1 MIPYSRQIISE
12 DDVAAVAGVLRS
24 DFLTQGPAIPGF
36 EESVREFCGA
46 GHAVAVSSATAALH
60 LVCQAMGLGEG
71 DWLWTSPITFVAS
84 ANCALYCGAQVD
96 FVDIDAATY
105 NMSVGALREKL
116 TVAKR
121 EGKLP
126 KIVIPVHMAG
136 QSCAMEEIF
145 ALSRE
150 YGFRVVEDASHAL
163 GATYKGNAV
172 GGCEFSD
179 AAVFSFH
186 AVKMITTGEGGMVMT
201 NDADLAKRVALLR
214 THGITRAADEME
226 GESEGGWYY
235 EQIDLGI
242 HARMTDIQAA
252 LGTSQMKRLPDFL
265 KRRREVAAWYGGL
278 LAGSSYGLPWQDPA
292 TNSSWHLYI
301 LQCADEAAR
310 KRIFGAMRERGVGVN
325 VHYIPVYRQP
335 YYRRFGFKRGYCPN
349 AEAYYAKAL
358 SVPVHAGLT
367 EGDVESLAEML
378 RELA

>member
-12 DDVAAVAGVLRS
+12 DDIAAVAGVLRS

-60 LVCQAMGLGEG
+60 LVCRAMGLGEG

-84 ANCALYCGAQVD
+84 ANCALYCGANVD
-96 FVDIDAATY
+96 FVDIDPATY
-105 NMSVGALREKL
+105 NMSAGALREKL
-116 TVAKR
+116 AVARR
-121 EGKLP
+121 EGRLP

-163 GATYKGNAV
+163 GATYKGSAV
-172 GGCEFSD
+172 GGCGFSD

-201 NDADLAKRVALLR
+201 NDAELARRVALLR

-235 EQIDLGI
+235 EQVDLGI

-252 LGTSQMKRLPDFL
+252 LGRSQMKRLPDFL
-265 KRRREVAAWYGGL
+265 KRRREVAGWYGEL
-278 LAGSSYGLPWQDPA
+278 LAESPYGLPWQDPA
-292 TNSSWHLYI
+292 ANSSWHLYI

-335 YYRRFGFKRGYCPN
+335 HYRRLGFERGYCPN
-349 AEAYYAKAL
+349 AEAYYEKAL

-367 EGDVESLAEML
+367 EGDVGSLAEML